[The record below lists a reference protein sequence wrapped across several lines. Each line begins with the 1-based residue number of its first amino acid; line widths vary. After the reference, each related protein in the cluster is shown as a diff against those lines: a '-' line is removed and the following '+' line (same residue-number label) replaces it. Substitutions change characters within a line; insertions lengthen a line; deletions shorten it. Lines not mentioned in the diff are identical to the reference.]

1 MKLLVH
7 ITLVLLPLVTLAQK
21 PHPILRSFSAIK
33 QPNGIALKWV
43 ILGGQQCDGTRVFRS
58 ENYGMFNQIEHIE
71 GICGSQAVDVTY
83 SYFDNNP
90 ASNTYNRY
98 KLEMGLQGFT
108 DTVEVFFEDFGSDD
122 LLLQSDY
129 ANQSYRILFTNDN
142 NSEAQLCVFDL
153 SGKQLYQDQTN
164 SNDIGF
170 TLAGYPAGMYIFRI
184 SGIAQSDLHGKIY
197 FSGRWNT

>member
-7 ITLVLLPLVTLAQK
+7 ITFVLLPLVTLAQK

-43 ILGGQQCDGTRVFRS
+43 ILGGQQCDGTRVFRAEDS
-58 ENYGMFNQIEHIE
+58 IDFEQIEHIE

-83 SYFDNNP
+83 TYFDNNP
-90 ASNTYNRY
+90 ASNVYNRY

-108 DTVEVFFEDFGSDD
+108 DTVTVFFEDFGSDD
-122 LLLQSDY
+122 FLLLSDY
-129 ANQSYRILFTNDN
+129 ASQSYRILFTNDN
-142 NSEAQLCVFDL
+142 NNQALLSVYDL

-164 SNDIGF
+164 NNDIAF
-170 TLAGYPAGMYIFRI
+170 SLLGYPAGMYIFRI
-184 SGIAQSDLHGKIY
+184 SGVGQVDLHGKIY
-197 FSGRWNT
+197 FSGR